1 MKISRYEIM
10 AWTCMVTACAGP
22 VGAAVLLPTTESAPF
37 IGALTV
43 AGVGRLGMALMIV
56 RRRKTAIMRRLMSR

>member
-1 MKISRYEIM
+1 MRFDTVRFVGLVVGLVGIAGS
-10 AWTCMVTACAGP
+10 ASAGP
-22 VGAAVLLPTTESAPF
+22 LFLPTEATPF

-56 RRRKTAIMRRLMSR
+56 RRRKSAVMRRLMAG